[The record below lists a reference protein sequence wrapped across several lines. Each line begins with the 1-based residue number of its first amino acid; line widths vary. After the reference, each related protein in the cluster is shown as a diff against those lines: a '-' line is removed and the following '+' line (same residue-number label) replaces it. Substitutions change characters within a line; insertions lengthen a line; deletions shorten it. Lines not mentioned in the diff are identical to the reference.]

1 MKYKTFATRS
11 HCICLIFAENDVN
24 LANGEMEN
32 CFITGICEVSTNF
45 APG

>member
-1 MKYKTFATRS
+1 MKYKTIVTCRQGK
-11 HCICLIFAENDVN
+11 CLIFAENDVN

-32 CFITGICEVSTNF
+32 RFMTGICAVSTNF